1 LRHGSLS
8 RFGVLLLGAAAVHA
22 QQSVAAEC
30 RSVVERARHAYE
42 SRAFNTAIDE
52 FTAALRVC
60 GRRADLQLGLGEAQL
75 MAGRWEPS
83 VESLRQAV
91 LLDPQNVLTRKVL
104 GDALYLAGKQEEAE
118 RSLKEALRLDPNYEP
133 ARYALGRVY
142 YQENRFPDAIHE
154 FETLIAAD
162 AAHYRAHDSL
172 ALCYESVGR
181 NADALKEFLKALD
194 LVYKDH
200 PEYDSAHADLADF
213 LLRREQPEKAFQM
226 AAEAAQR
233 NPNSARN
240 FFLTGK
246 ALVTLNKDALSLR
259 WLERTVQLDPAY
271 REAHYLLAR
280 TYQKLGRKDDAD
292 REFSRVREL
301 TGIERVRR

>member
-1 LRHGSLS
+1 
-8 RFGVLLLGAAAVHA
+8 LGAAAVHA
-22 QQSVAAEC
+22 QQSATAQC
-30 RSVVERARHAYE
+30 RSVVQSARQAYE
-42 SRAFNTAIDE
+42 SRAFNKAIDE

-60 GRRADLQLGLGEAQL
+60 GSRADLQLGLGEAQL

-91 LLDPQNVLTRKVL
+91 LLEPKNMLARKVL
-104 GDALYLAGKQEEAE
+104 GDALYLAGKQDEAE
-118 RSLKEALRLDPNYEP
+118 QSLKEALRLDPNFEP
-133 ARYALGRVY
+133 ARYALGRIY
-142 YQENRFPDAIHE
+142 YQQSRFPDAIQE
-154 FETLIAAD
+154 FQTLIAAD
-162 AAHYRAHDSL
+162 AAHYRAHDNL

-200 PEYDSAHADLADF
+200 PEYDSAHADLAEF
-213 LLRREQPEKAFQM
+213 FLRREEPEKAFQM

-233 NPNSARN
+233 NPRSARN

-246 ALVTLNKDALSLR
+246 ALVTLNKDLLSLR
-259 WLERTVQLDPAY
+259 WLERAVQLDPTY

-280 TYQKLGRKDDAD
+280 TYQKLGRRDDAD
-292 REFSRVREL
+292 REFTRVREL
-301 TGIERVRR
+301 TDKKRVRR